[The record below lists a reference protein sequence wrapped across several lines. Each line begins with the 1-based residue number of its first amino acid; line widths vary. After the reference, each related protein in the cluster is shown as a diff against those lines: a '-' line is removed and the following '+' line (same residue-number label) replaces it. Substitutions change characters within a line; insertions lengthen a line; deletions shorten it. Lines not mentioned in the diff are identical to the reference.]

1 MNSATKLTK
10 RRVCDGDPKMKRIKK
25 RSPKNTWQKMTEE
38 LFKKML
44 EYEKENPN
52 VKQSDLQKLFNVNR
66 STYWRW
72 KKRYHVL

>member
-1 MNSATKLTK
+1 MNSTTKLTK

-25 RSPKNTWQKMTEE
+25 RSPKNTWQKMTED

-44 EYEKENPN
+44 DYEKDNPN

-66 STYWRW
+66 STFWRW
-72 KKRYHVL
+72 KKRNQMI